1 MSDRK
6 SARRRRKPKVPR
18 KRLLVPYV
26 RERSNIFEN
35 VFRPKVDIQ
44 IYSEFLSSWVS
55 VEEVL
60 ADTGAD
66 ISVLPKSLGILL
78 VGNIRKGR
86 KFRITGLV
94 AGATKYIYL
103 HNLRVKIGGRRF
115 RAAFA
120 IAATDDVPPTLG
132 RIDALDRLTV
142 EYRRG
147 RQLVISW

>member
-1 MSDRK
+1 LSDRK
-6 SARRRRKPKVPR
+6 IARKPKHR
-18 KRLLVPYV
+18 SSRQRLSIPYV
-26 RERSNIFEN
+26 KEKSNIFKN

-44 IYSEFLSSWVS
+44 IYSQFLSSWIS

-66 ISVLPKSLGILL
+66 ISVIPKSLGVLL
-78 VGNIRKGR
+78 VGNVRRGKR
-86 KFRITGLV
+86 FRITGLV

-103 HNLRVKIGGRRF
+103 HNLRVRIGDRRF
-115 RAAFA
+115 KAAFA

-132 RIDALDRLTV
+132 RIDVLDKLTV
-142 EYRRG
+142 EYKKG

>member
-1 MSDRK
+1 
-6 SARRRRKPKVPR
+6 
-18 KRLLVPYV
+18 
-26 RERSNIFEN
+26 
-35 VFRPKVDIQ
+35 
-44 IYSEFLSSWVS
+44 LSSWVS

-66 ISVLPKSLGILL
+66 ISVIPKSLGVLL
-78 VGNIRKGR
+78 VGDIRKGR

-103 HNLRVKIGGRRF
+103 HNLKVRIGNRKF

-120 IAATDDVPPTLG
+120 VAATDDVPPTLG
-132 RIDALDRLTV
+132 RIDVLDKMTV
-142 EYRRG
+142 EYKKG